1 MTMYAGPERRFDT
14 DIGPELLE
22 KVVHIRRVAKVV
34 KGGRHLSFN
43 AMVVVGDGQG
53 RVGIGMG
60 KGTAVPDAVRKGNTI
75 ARKNMIAVP
84 MKGSTIPHQITA
96 TFGGSRVL
104 VKPASPGAGVIA
116 GGPVRAVME
125 AAGIKDVVAKNL
137 GSRNPI
143 NVVKAAL
150 EGLSHLQGEIN
161 QGPVGAPAVA
171 RPLRQQRVSRTAPP
185 RTRRAAPAAPAPALE
200 PPVPAVEPESQAV
213 AETESTVETAIVTTE
228 AVAEEVTTPA
238 EEVVEAS
245 DSVAPEPEAEE
256 PAEVEAPAAE
266 AAPEEESAPAEE
278 SVEQETPTAEASPA
292 SESTEETKEGEAE
305 DGKTKD

>member
-60 KGTAVPDAVRKGNTI
+60 KGAAVPDAVRKGNTI
-75 ARKNMIAVP
+75 ARKNMISVP

-96 TFGGSRVL
+96 AFGGSRVL

-150 EGLSHLQGEIN
+150 EGLSHLQGEIR
-161 QGPVGAPAVA
+161 QGPVGAPMVA
-171 RPLRQQRVSRTAPP
+171 RPPRQQRASRTAPP
-185 RTRRAAPAAPAPALE
+185 RARRAAPAAPAPAPE
-200 PPVPAVEPESQAV
+200 RPVAAVEPESQAV
-213 AETESTVETAIVTTE
+213 AGAESSVETAIVAAE
-228 AVAEEVTTPA
+228 AAAEEVTTPA
-238 EEVVEAS
+238 KEVVEAS
-245 DSVAPEPEAEE
+245 DSVAPEPEAGE
-256 PAEVEAPAAE
+256 PAEVEAPA
-266 AAPEEESAPAEE
+266 
-278 SVEQETPTAEASPA
+278 AEASPA
-292 SESTEETKEGEAE
+292 SESTEETEEGEAE
-305 DGKTKD
+305 DGKAKD